1 MTLEL
6 QHISK
11 SYDGLPVLKNLNLS
25 FSRAN
30 VIVS

>member
-11 SYDGLPVLKNLNLS
+11 SYDGLPVLKNLNQIG
-25 FSRAN
+25 RAH
-30 VIVS
+30 V